1 MSNTAYIKQGTFE
14 VRHNGEKS
22 KRVIF
27 YDDYGTEYILLDLYG
42 ESFYDDDIELL
53 DFIMGLCQ
61 SEDCY
66 DNARDILD
74 NIEENE
80 SGMFINGEFYDWE
93 QLKPLFKEYHLDF
106 SQD

>member
-1 MSNTAYIKQGTFE
+1 MSNTAYIKQGTFTC
-14 VRHNGEKS
+14 RHDGEKS

-27 YDDYGTEYILLDLYG
+27 YDGYGTEYILLDFYG

-61 SEDCY
+61 TEDR
-66 DNARDILD
+66 DNARAILD
-74 NIEENE
+74 NIEEIKC
-80 SGMFINGEFYDWE
+80 GMFINGEFYDWE
-93 QLKPLFKEYHLDF
+93 KLKPLFKEYHLDF